1 MNLAVKYLSS
11 VMYYLRQK
19 RVLQLE
25 KEFSTRQWWS
35 TEDLCRFGDERARSL
50 ASHAAKNV
58 PYYRELF
65 DSLNI
70 DPTSMTLAEDWK
82 RLPILEKNTLRA
94 KYNDLISESEH
105 SRRARPNHSGG
116 STGKPVSFLTDLR
129 LYEVMA
135 ANMRLIFSW
144 AGWKPGEMVLH
155 LWGGGD
161 KKLPLPFWEHIK
173 ALLNGYLVLPVYSY
187 DENIFM
193 RWWEVLKKYHPRIIY
208 AYPSVMADFSKW
220 LEERGYQPEGVKGF
234 FARRKFFSQTIVKL
248 SKVFSIA
255 KCTINMAAERPR
267 LLHVECPEG
276 NMHIFT
282 DLNRVEFL
290 NQREE
295 EVLKKIVVTPLGNY
309 SQPLLRYDLEDL
321 GFPKPGRC
329 PCGRGYPL
337 MDLMIGRNRDCL
349 STSDGRRIYPGFV
362 TRFLDGED
370 WVRSFQFR
378 QRKLNLIEL
387 SLEVSDSLNSKEL
400 VNRLGLKLQ
409 PKIKDMM
416 GCDVNLNIKLVNSIE
431 RTAAGKHRFVINEE
445 LEENK

>member
-1 MNLAVKYLSS
+1 MNSAVKYLSS
-11 VMYYLRQK
+11 VMYHLRQK

-25 KEFSTRQWWS
+25 KEFSSRQWWS
-35 TEDLCRFGDERARSL
+35 TEDLYRFGDDRTRSL
-50 ASHAAKNV
+50 AIHAAKNV
-58 PYYRELF
+58 PHYRELF
-65 DSLNI
+65 NSLNI

-144 AGWKPGEMVLH
+144 TGWKPGEMVVH

-161 KKLPLPFWEHIK
+161 KKLPLTFWSYIK
-173 ALLNGYLVLPVYSY
+173 ALLSGYLVLPVYSY

-220 LEERGYQPEGVKGF
+220 LEERGYQPEGVKGLF
-234 FARRKFFSQTIVKL
+234 SSAEVLLPNHRKIIESVFNC
-248 SKVFSIA
+248 KVYNQYGSRETPSVA
-255 KCTINMAAERPR
+255 C
-267 LLHVECPEG
+267 ECPEG

-290 NQREE
+290 NQTAEE
-295 EVLKKIVVTPLGNY
+295 EVPKNIVITPLGNY
-309 SQPLLRYDLEDL
+309 AQPLLRYDLEDL

-431 RTAAGKHRFVINEE
+431 RTAAGKHRFVINET
-445 LEENK
+445 EENK